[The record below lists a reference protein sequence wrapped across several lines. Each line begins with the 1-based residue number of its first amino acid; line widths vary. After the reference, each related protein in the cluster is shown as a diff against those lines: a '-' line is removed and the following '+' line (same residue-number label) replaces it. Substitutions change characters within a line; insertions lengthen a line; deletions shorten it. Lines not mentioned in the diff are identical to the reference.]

1 MSTVMELN
9 ILLILELST
18 HTKLHL
24 WSIKLPWRKMDSPV
38 SSEHQERKK
47 KQDLFLEITV
57 HVLLK

>member
-1 MSTVMELN
+1 MELN

-24 WSIKLPWRKMDSPV
+24 WSIKRPWRMDSPV

>member
-24 WSIKLPWRKMDSPV
+24 WSIKRPWRMDSPV

>member
-1 MSTVMELN
+1 MELN

-24 WSIKLPWRKMDSPV
+24 WSIKRPWRKMDSPV

-57 HVLLK
+57 HVLL